1 MSNNKPMLIRTFQF
15 DNRAVYKD
23 SITDKLYTVEQPT
36 KDSVGFPLEVSLEDL
51 WDTFEYCFKD

>member
-1 MSNNKPMLIRTFQF
+1 MLIRTFQF